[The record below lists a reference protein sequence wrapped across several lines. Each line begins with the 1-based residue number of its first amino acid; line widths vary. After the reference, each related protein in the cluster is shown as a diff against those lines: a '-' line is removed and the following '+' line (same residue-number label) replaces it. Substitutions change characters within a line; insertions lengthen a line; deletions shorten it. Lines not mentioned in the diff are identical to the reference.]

1 MIVKKVPTSKAA
13 AHKSKAANVRALV
26 DYIAGPSAGRDGE
39 KVEHRGA
46 LNLLNVDHEAQVQEM
61 IDLAEVARRGAQPV
75 QHWILSW
82 REGEQP
88 TRAQANEAV
97 RMFLDEMGLAQH
109 QAIYALHRDTHN
121 WHLHMAVNRV
131 HPETERLVTVN
142 KGFDH
147 EIAHR
152 AIARIEDR
160 QGWAR
165 EARALYMPRPEG
177 AIERVRVREGGP
189 PQPRAR
195 ALSFEERTGERSAE
209 RVAIERA
216 APIIRHAK
224 SWRELHEGLATE
236 GMRYE
241 RKGSGAL
248 LWMGEQPT
256 KASSAGRDCSM
267 SALEKRLGPFE
278 PTHDR
283 PARELNRPHPLE
295 PSRLWESFAQER
307 RTHYQGR
314 DAARARLAGRQ
325 SEEWRRLIERQRAER
340 AEIFRGSWKGK
351 GALLCAARSIA
362 AARQAGEKAEV
373 QERQKL
379 ERLALRKEKGRFL
392 SYEEWLRERAPD
404 RADQWRHR
412 DRRPATI
419 EGTTIEKPTPRDIRA
434 FTAVIAGRDVHY
446 HRAGEST
453 PSFTDCGKTVD
464 IYDTRRRESVLAA
477 LQLSAQKWGAMTV
490 TGNEHFLRTCV
501 ELAAER
507 GFKLVNPELQDAI
520 AGERGRQQRAKD
532 IERAPDRADD
542 RPGEPNGLAGIY
554 RQHLDDILREQPHRA
569 RQDPSRTDAEVAVR
583 MSVTGHSH
591 SDIVRAISDGAR
603 AARPSEIRDWTIYAE
618 RAADYTASAPGRHLR
633 DQLMAQEQKFLRLE
647 SRDGERELLRRLG
660 GPLRSL

>member
-1 MIVKKVPTSKAA
+1 MIVKKVPTSKTAA
-13 AHKSKAANVRALV
+13 PKSQAANVRALV
-26 DYIAGPSAGRDGE
+26 DYIAGPNAGGDGE

-46 LNLLNVDHEAQVQEM
+46 LNLLNVSHDAQVQEM

-88 TRAQANEAV
+88 TPAQADEV
-97 RMFLDEMGLAQH
+97 VKMLLGEMGLAEH
-109 QAIYALHRDTHN
+109 QAVYALHRDTDN
-121 WHLHMAVNRV
+121 WHLHLAVNRV

-147 EIAHR
+147 EVAHR

-165 EARALYMPRPEG
+165 EARGLYRSGPDG
-177 AIERVRVREGGP
+177 AIERVQVGAAGQR
-189 PQPRAR
+189 QPSAR

-209 RVAIERA
+209 RVAIGDA
-216 APIIRHAK
+216 TPIIRRAHT
-224 SWRELHEGLATE
+224 WRELHDGLAAK

-241 RKGSGAL
+241 KKGSGAL
-248 LWMGEQPT
+248 LWVGEQPA

-278 PTHDR
+278 PARDG
-283 PARELNRPHPLE
+283 PARELRPPGPLE

-314 DAARARLAGRQ
+314 DAARAGLGERQ
-325 SEEWRRLIERQRAER
+325 SEEWRRLVERQRAER

-351 GALLCAARSIA
+351 GDLLCAARSIV
-362 AARQAGEKAEV
+362 AARQAQEKADL

-379 ERLALRKEKGRFL
+379 ERATLRKEKGRFL
-392 SYEEWLRERAPD
+392 SYEEWLREREPD

-419 EGTTIEKPTPRDIRA
+419 EGTTLEKPTPRDIRA
-434 FTAVIAGRDVHY
+434 FSAVVAGRDVQY
-446 HRAGEST
+446 HRAGERT
-453 PSFTDCGKTVD
+453 PAFTDRGKTVD
-464 IYDTRRRESVLAA
+464 IHDTRRRENVLAA
-477 LQLSAQKWGAMTV
+477 LQLSAQKWGAMSV
-490 TGNEHFLRTCV
+490 TGGEQFLRTCV

-520 AGERGRQQRAKD
+520 AAERERQQRAKD

-542 RPGEPNGLAGIY
+542 RPSESNGLAGIY
-554 RQHLDDILREQPHRA
+554 RRHFDDILREQPHRG

-591 SDIVRAISDGAR
+591 SDIFRAISDGAR

-618 RAADYTASAPGRHLR
+618 RAADYTASVPGRRLR

>member
-1 MIVKKVPTSKAA
+1 VIVKKVPTSKTAA
-13 AHKSKAANVRALV
+13 PKSQAANVRALV
-26 DYIAGPSAGRDGE
+26 DYIAGPNAGGDGE
-39 KVEHRGA
+39 KVEHRGS

-88 TRAQANEAV
+88 TRPQADEAV
-97 RMFLDEMGLAQH
+97 SMFLDEMGLAQH
-109 QAIYALHRDTHN
+109 QAIYALHRDTDN
-121 WHLHMAVNRV
+121 WHLHLAVNRV
-131 HPETERLVTVN
+131 HPERERLVTVN

-147 EIAHR
+147 EVAHR

-165 EARALYMPRPEG
+165 EERGLYRPGPDG
-177 AIERVRVREGGP
+177 AIERVQAGAGER
-189 PQPRAR
+189 QPSAR

-209 RVAIERA
+209 RVAIGDA
-216 APIIRHAK
+216 APIIRRAHT
-224 SWRELHEGLATE
+224 WRELHDGLAAK

-241 RKGSGAL
+241 KKGSGAL
-248 LWMGEQPT
+248 LWVGEQPA

-278 PTHDR
+278 PARDG
-283 PARELNRPHPLE
+283 PARELRPPGPLE
-295 PSRLWESFAQER
+295 PSRLWDSFAEER

-314 DAARARLAGRQ
+314 DAARGRLAERQ

-362 AARQAGEKAEV
+362 AARQAQEKAEV

-379 ERLALRKEKGRFL
+379 DCRALRKEKGRFL

-404 RADQWRHR
+404 RADHWRHR
-412 DRRPATI
+412 ERRRAAI
-419 EGTTIEKPTPRDIRA
+419 EGTTIETPTPRDIRA

-446 HRAGEST
+446 HRAGERT
-453 PSFTDCGKTVD
+453 PAFTDCGKTVD

-520 AGERGRQQRAKD
+520 AGERERQQRAKD

-542 RPGEPNGLAGIY
+542 RPREPNGLAGIY
-554 RQHLDDILREQPHRA
+554 GQHFDDILREQPHRA

-603 AARPSEIRDWTIYAE
+603 AARPSEIRDWMIYAE

-633 DQLMAQEQKFLRLE
+633 DQLMAQEQRFLRLE
-647 SRDGERELLRRLG
+647 SRDGARERLRRLG